1 MAVAK
6 KKKEVVLD
14 EVEAQEERVE
24 GKNDTALAEP
34 EKKKFDIKTFLQ
46 NKTLIAI
53 LVIIVFVGGGY
64 AFVKY
69 FGQKDIG
76 SDAAKTKV
84 EKYINENLVQA
95 GTKASVKNIVADGN
109 LYKVTLTVGTQ
120 EVIGYVTKD
129 GKLFFPQA
137 YEMDKK
143 STENSA
149 SQAASNEKA
158 AAETKTDI
166 PTVDLFVMSY
176 CPYGLQME
184 RGVLPVVESL
194 GNKIKFNLKFVSYT
208 LHGQKEVDENTNQY
222 CIAKTQPAK
231 LNAYLKCFW
240 QKSTGTA
247 DACMASTGVNAQQV
261 KTCVADAK
269 KQFNPTEKDFS
280 IDKADNTKY
289 GVEGSPTL
297 VVNGTTVSSGRD
309 SASVL
314 KAICSGFKTQPK
326 ECSATLPAT
335 SPVAGFD
342 DEAAAASAS
351 GGTAASG
358 GSCN

>member
-14 EVEAQEERVE
+14 EVEVQDEVVE
-24 GKNDTALAEP
+24 KSETPAKEP
-34 EKKKFDIKTFLQ
+34 AKKKFDIKSFLQ
-46 NKTLIAI
+46 NKTLIAL

-76 SDAAKTKV
+76 PDAAKTKV

-95 GTKASVKNIVADGN
+95 GTKATVKNIVANGN

-137 YEMDKK
+137 YEMDKTSAEK
-143 STENSA
+143 SA
-149 SQAASNEKA
+149 SKAASNEKTT
-158 AAETKTDI
+158 AETKADV

-184 RGVLPVVESL
+184 RGVLPAVESL

-247 DACMASTGVNAQQV
+247 DACMTSTGINAQQV

-269 KQFNPTEKDFS
+269 TQFNPTEKDYS

-342 DEAAAASAS
+342 DEAAASSAS